1 MYKERT
7 VNESAVKKCLDY
19 MKGTSRYSL
28 ESFLNEHNLLENAKT
43 QGNNLEIT
51 CPFHEDYSPS
61 LSVNLD
67 KEMYKCFS
75 CGRGGG
81 SINFKVEYLNELEG
95 SNYTFY
101 TYIEKLLKSDRLMQF
116 ATGVNT
122 IFIKT
127 DESIELGNFK
137 RFVPTLETSNEPTNY
152 LELAGKLKSDN
163 NITTNQKLY
172 FISLM
177 TKGISPTEIYKDLYD
192 IKEKDTSDSDIELPE
207 IDFTS
212 VNIMDMLGGI

>member
-1 MYKERT
+1 MYQERT

-19 MKGTSRYSL
+19 MNETARYSF
-28 ESFLNEHNLLENAKT
+28 ESFLNEHQLLENAKT

-67 KEMYKCFS
+67 KGMYKCFS

-81 SINFKVEYLNELEG
+81 SINFKIEYLNEIQG
-95 SNYTFY
+95 NNYTFY
-101 TYIEKLLKSDRLMQF
+101 TYIEKQLKTDRLMQF
-116 ATGVNT
+116 ATGLNT

-127 DESIELGNFK
+127 DERIELSNFK
-137 RFVPTLETSNEPTNY
+137 RFVPTLDTNTEPTNY
-152 LELAGKLKSDN
+152 LELAGKLKSDS
-163 NITTNQKLY
+163 NITIQQKLY

-177 TKGISPTEIYKDLYD
+177 TKGISPSDIYRDLYD
-192 IKEKDTSDSDIELPE
+192 LNVEETSKDDIELPD
-207 IDFTS
+207 IDFSS
-212 VNIMDMLGGI
+212 VNILDMLGGI